1 MDTFTAIS
9 DPTRRR
15 ILGLLAERE
24 LSAGALA
31 ENFRMTAPAVSQ
43 HLKALKQARLVDMRV
58 EGQRRI
64 YSLNAQGLSEVES
77 WLKSIRDFWRS
88 RLDALEEAL
97 KKPDPRSKEDQS

>member
-1 MDTFTAIS
+1 VDIFTAIS

-15 ILGLLAERE
+15 IIGLLAERE

-43 HLKALKQARLVDMRV
+43 HLKALKEARLVDVRV

-77 WLKSIRDFWRS
+77 WLKTIREFWRG

-97 KKPDPRSKEDQS
+97 KRSGPRSKEDQS

>member
-1 MDTFTAIS
+1 MAIS

-31 ENFRMTAPAVSQ
+31 ENFKMTAPAVSQ
-43 HLKALKQARLVDMRV
+43 HLKALKAARLVEMRV
-58 EGQRRI
+58 DGQRRI
-64 YSLNAQGLSEVES
+64 YSLNGQGLREIDD
-77 WLKSIRDFWRS
+77 WLKSIRDFWRN

-97 KKPDPRSKEDQS
+97 KKPDPDKKEDRS

>member
-15 ILGLLAERE
+15 IIGLLAERE

-43 HLKALKQARLVDMRV
+43 HLKALKQARLVDVRV

-77 WLKSIRDFWRS
+77 WLGSIRDFWRG
-88 RLDALEEAL
+88 RLDALEDAL
-97 KKPDPRSKEDQS
+97 RKPDLRRKEDQP

>member
-1 MDTFTAIS
+1 VDIFTAIS

-15 ILGLLAERE
+15 IIGLLAERE

-43 HLKALKQARLVDMRV
+43 HLKALKEARLVDVRV

-77 WLKSIRDFWRS
+77 WLKTIREFWRG

-97 KKPDPRSKEDQS
+97 KRPGPRSKEDQS